1 MAHTCVYREF
11 SSGGI
16 DRLSAAICTARR
28 TAEGLRTEECKYYSW
43 KFNMIR
49 ASKPQKNLVDRL
61 IASLQQDEF
70 VLYAQSIIPLAPQAG
85 ERPFQEI
92 FVRFKE
98 EDTKLLPPGTFF
110 PVLEE
115 CKLLPYLDR
124 WVVNRL
130 ARWVRSA
137 VNIKSDWPIPRN
149 NVNLSEATLID
160 PALGKYVCK
169 YVDDSYLSNGAL
181 GFEIALDS
189 AVAHEASVRKLMAE
203 VRPYGCSLTLSG
215 VDGSKA
221 SFSELK
227 DLAPDYIKISSTNV
241 APAELPEI
249 TQKCQAAGIKTIG
262 EHVESSKMLQ
272 NLRESRIDFAQGF
285 DISPVVPL

>member
-1 MAHTCVYREF
+1 MARE
-11 SSGGI
+11 
-16 DRLSAAICTARR
+16 
-28 TAEGLRTEECKYYSW
+28 
-43 KFNMIR
+43 
-49 ASKPQKNLVDRL
+49 PQSQTSLVDRL

-70 VLYAQSIIPLAPQAG
+70 VLYAQAIMPLVPQNG

-115 CKLLPYLDR
+115 CQLLPYLDR
-124 WVVNRL
+124 WVANRL

-137 VNIKSDWPIPRN
+137 VGVKPDWVIPRN
-149 NVNLSEATLID
+149 NVNLSEATLAD
-160 PALGKYVCK
+160 PDYGQYVCK
-169 YVDDSYLSNGAL
+169 YVDDSYLSDGAL
-181 GFEIALDS
+181 GFEVALES
-189 AVAHEASVRKLMAE
+189 AVAHEVSLRKLMAE

-215 VDGSKA
+215 FDGSKA

-227 DLAPDYIKISSTNV
+227 DLAPNFIKISTASV

-249 TQKCQAAGIKTIG
+249 NRECQTLGIKTIA
-262 EHVESSKMLQ
+262 EHVESSQMLLH
-272 NLRESRIDFAQGF
+272 LRQSKIDFVQGF
-285 DISPVVPL
+285 EISPVKPL